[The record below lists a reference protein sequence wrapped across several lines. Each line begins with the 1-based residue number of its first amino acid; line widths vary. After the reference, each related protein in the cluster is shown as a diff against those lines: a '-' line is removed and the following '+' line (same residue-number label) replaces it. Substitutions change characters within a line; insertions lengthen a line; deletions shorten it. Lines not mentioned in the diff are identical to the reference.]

1 MESIKIYKAEAS
13 DGLGDTIQSN
23 NSIAYSSVV
32 EVGNKTNIKTI
43 LSSVTD
49 KKYNIETLYA
59 VKSLLVSTNWNK
71 NDDVFSPQD
80 TWAARH
86 TPINTQTN
94 IEHNQ
99 DQIVGHITSVWV
111 VDNNGKLIK
120 DDVTEAPDY
129 FHVCDGSVIYKY
141 WQNAELQKKVDN
153 LIEKIN
159 AGEMHVSMECLFSNF
174 DYAIISPEDENIPFI
189 KPV

>member
-129 FHVCDGSVIYKY
+129 FHV
-141 WQNAELQKKVDN
+141 
-153 LIEKIN
+153 
-159 AGEMHVSMECLFSNF
+159 
-174 DYAIISPEDENIPFI
+174 
-189 KPV
+189 